1 LKKHSIPW
9 AITSLRIIASPFLIY
24 SVNKEIRV
32 ATYPLFLFAVCTDF
46 LDGFLAK
53 RLKVTSKLGSYFDAT
68 ADFFFVSVMYAE
80 FILKGFYPSGI
91 LILTISV
98 FAQFI
103 LTSLYLKRTI
113 YDIIGKY
120 YGSLMYGGI
129 GLTLLFSEQLIH
141 NIVIIGI
148 LVSSVASLCS
158 RLAYFL
164 RAQNRK
170 QN

>member
-9 AITSLRIIASPFLIY
+9 AITSLRIVALPFLIY

-32 ATYPLFLFAVCTDF
+32 ATYSLFLFVVCTDF

-68 ADFFFVSVMYAE
+68 ADFFFVSVMYAV
-80 FILKGFYPSGI
+80 FIFKAFYPSWI
-91 LILTISV
+91 LLLIIAV
-98 FAQFI
+98 FAQFL
-103 LTSLYLKRTI
+103 LTSLHSKRTI
-113 YDIIGKY
+113 YDPIGKY

-129 GLTLLFSEQLIH
+129 GLTLLFSEKLIH

-148 LVSSVASLCS
+148 LISSVATLCS